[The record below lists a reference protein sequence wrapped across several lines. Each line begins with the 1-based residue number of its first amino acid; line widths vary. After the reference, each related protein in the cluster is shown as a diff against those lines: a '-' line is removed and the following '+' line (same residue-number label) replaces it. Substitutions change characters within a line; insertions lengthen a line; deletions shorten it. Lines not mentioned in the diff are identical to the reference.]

1 VGKGIERL
9 EIGMKAKAQRKGQR
23 GIAVME
29 ALLVLIVGS
38 IATSVAIQ
46 QYGRHLDAITNKQA
60 ADHATSVA
68 DAAAQYLKDNFATVA
83 GAAGP
88 TTPATITMNM
98 LKTTGYLPT
107 GFSDRNAFGQEYLVR
122 VIEPQANQLQAIV
135 VTTGGQAIRELDGRR
150 VAQYIG
156 ARGGFVSANDATKAT
171 GSFGG
176 WEVALTPY
184 GVAPGAGH
192 LATALFLEDGA
203 LVSDYLYR
211 NSVAGRPE
219 VNRMN
224 TSIEMN
230 GNNVSNA
237 GTVSSSVIS
246 GSSHVTAPT
255 VYATSSVTS
264 GTASAAT
271 VSATNVSATN
281 VSATTASSTQMNT
294 TNGSVGGELY
304 VGGWVRS
311 TGDAGWYNQKWGGG
325 WYMTDP
331 TWVRSYANKNV
342 YTGGEVQAGAIRS
355 NGRTYVGEYLQ
366 LGGVANEGWGC
377 SPNGLVGRT
386 SAGLTLSCQSGV
398 WRSNAGG
405 GAPSCSAIAVSTT
418 RLAVDTA
425 CPAGYTKMGFDTHG
439 ADKIN
444 YNGQQIG
451 SNYGGAIFC
460 CAF

>member
-1 VGKGIERL
+1 MRTGKSG
-9 EIGMKAKAQRKGQR
+9 KYQR
-23 GIAVME
+23 GVAVME

-38 IATSVAIQ
+38 IATGVAVQ
-46 QYGRHLDAITNKQA
+46 QYGRYLDNITNKQA
-60 ADHATSVA
+60 AEHATTVA
-68 DAAAQYLKDNFATVA
+68 DAASQYLKDNFASVA

-88 TTPATITMNM
+88 TSPATITLSM
-98 LKTTGYLPT
+98 LKTTGYLST
-107 GFSDRNAFGQEYLVR
+107 DFSERNAFGQDYVVR
-122 VIEPQANQLQAIV
+122 VVEPQPNQLQALV
-135 VTTGGQAIRELDGRR
+135 VTTGGQAIPELDGRR

-156 ARGGFVSANDATKAT
+156 ARGGFVSTVDTSKAT

-176 WEVALTPY
+176 WEIALSPF
-184 GVAPGAGH
+184 GVAPGAGR

-211 NSVAGRPE
+211 NSVAGRPD

-224 TSIEMN
+224 ASIDMN
-230 GNNVSNA
+230 GNNLNGA
-237 GTVSSSVIS
+237 GTVAANSV
-246 GSSHVTAPT
+246 
-255 VYATSSVTS
+255 S
-264 GTASAAT
+264 GTTVTGTTVTGST
-271 VSATNVSATN
+271 VSAGTVT
-281 VSATTASSTQMNT
+281 ATTVNGTTVTGSTVTGTQVNA

-304 VGGWVRS
+304 VGGWLRS
-311 TGDAGWYNQKWGGG
+311 TNDAGWYNQKWGGG

-342 YTGGEVQAGAIRS
+342 YTGGEMRAGHVRS
-355 NGRTYVGEYLQ
+355 DGRTAVGEYLQ
-366 LGGVANEGWGC
+366 LEGVANEGWGC

-386 SAGLTLSCQSGV
+386 AAGLTLSCQSGV
-398 WRSNAGG
+398 WRSNGG
-405 GAPSCSAIAVSTT
+405 GAPTCSAIAVSTT